1 MIFNELSERKQDFKK
16 KRLEFFQNIFIKK
29 LNYDKKINHNKSES
43 KAIKKNIS
51 EINNQNE
58 STFKHYLKVEK
69 ELIEYI
75 ARLNTKIYPIT
86 KINDEIKKTNNNIHE
101 MLEYLKRKRL
111 KILQENKNE
120 LEVVLYNYQEKI
132 DKERTKEIISKYK
145 KDVELFENAG
155 KIIKE
160 IEESL
165 PKYKRLESDCQKLE
179 NINSRLRIK
188 YDTLK
193 IEQKSLLC
201 IINKYKGKKSSKNTV
216 LFRNNSCIFK
226 SKMLNKS
233 NFEKLNV
240 SKIKKDLN
248 NTKNNNHFK
257 NTKIFIS
264 QKHSNYS
271 KLFSNNDLPKN
282 RCSSAKLN
290 NRYNIDNVIEDNYEN
305 QSIKNQYI
313 IKKMNELNYLVANK
327 YKELSDFCAKE
338 IKLQNSI
345 RNLIQ
350 LCVEDLNNKYKSE
363 KKIKNKK
370 SLEEKIFMLSYLYDN
385 CLNNGELKE
394 LKNQYSIFVPK
405 KNN

>member
-1 MIFNELSERKQDFKK
+1 MIFNELSERKQDLKK

-29 LNYDKKINHNKSES
+29 LKYDKKINHNKSES

-165 PKYKRLESDCQKLE
+165 PKYKRLESNCQKLE
-179 NINSRLRIK
+179 DINSRLRIK

-201 IINKYKGKKSSKNTV
+201 IINKYKCKKSIKNTI

-248 NTKNNNHFK
+248 NTKNNNYFK

-305 QSIKNQYI
+305 QSIKNKYI

>member
-43 KAIKKNIS
+43 KVIKKNIS

-165 PKYKRLESDCQKLE
+165 PKYKRLESNCQKLE
-179 NINSRLRIK
+179 DINSRLRIK

-248 NTKNNNHFK
+248 NTKNNNYFK

-271 KLFSNNDLPKN
+271 KIFSNNALPKN

>member
-29 LNYDKKINHNKSES
+29 LKYDKKINHNKSES

-51 EINNQNE
+51 EINNQKE

-75 ARLNTKIYPIT
+75 ALLNTKIYPMT
-86 KINDEIKKTNNNIHE
+86 KINDEIKKNNNNIHE

-120 LEVVLYNYQEKI
+120 LEIVLYNYQEKI

-201 IINKYKGKKSSKNTV
+201 IINKYKGKKNSKNTI

-226 SKMLNKS
+226 SKMFNNS